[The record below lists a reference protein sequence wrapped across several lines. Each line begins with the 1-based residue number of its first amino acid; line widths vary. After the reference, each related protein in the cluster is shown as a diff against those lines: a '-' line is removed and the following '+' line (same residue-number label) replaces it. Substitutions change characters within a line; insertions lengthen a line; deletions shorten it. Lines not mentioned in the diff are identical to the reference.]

1 MAAKVYSG
9 RELSAFCLQ
18 ISILLKAAVPLD
30 EGLYLMAEDAPTEEE
45 KKLLHTMGEDV
56 ELGDPFFE
64 SLERT
69 GAFPPYVVRMAKLG
83 QQSGTLDQM
92 MESLADYYE
101 KEYYMMKNIRNAIT
115 YPVMMVGMLLIVL
128 FVLFT
133 RVMPVFEQV
142 YAQLGVQMSP
152 LSQAA
157 SRLGGIL
164 SGAALVVFALLA
176 VAVLIAAIAAGVGKE
191 LTIAHKLMERLKR
204 NSKTAL
210 AAAGRRFTAVL
221 ALTIR
226 SGMELDKGMELARE
240 LAREL
245 VDNGTVAEKIDVC
258 SEKLQLGEGYYEA
271 MKESGLFSSFH
282 IQLIKVG
289 VRSGKMDEVLQEIS
303 DDYEQQADA
312 SIDAMVARLEPTL
325 VAVLAVAVGL
335 ILLSVMLPLAGI
347 LAGVG

>member
-1 MAAKVYSG
+1 
-9 RELSAFCLQ
+9 
-18 ISILLKAAVPLD
+18 
-30 EGLYLMAEDAPTEEE
+30 
-45 KKLLHTMGEDV
+45 
-56 ELGDPFFE
+56 
-64 SLERT
+64 
-69 GAFPPYVVRMAKLG
+69 
-83 QQSGTLDQM
+83 
-92 MESLADYYE
+92 
-101 KEYYMMKNIRNAIT
+101 MKNIRNAIT

-164 SGAALVVFALLA
+164 SGAALVVFVLLA
-176 VAVLIAAIAAGVGKE
+176 VAVLIAAIAAGAGKE

-240 LAREL
+240 L
-245 VDNGTVAEKIDVC
+245 VDNGKVAEKIDVC

>member
-1 MAAKVYSG
+1 MWSWG
-9 RELSAFCLQ
+9 IRSLNPWN
-18 ISILLKAAVPLD
+18 VP
-30 EGLYLMAEDAPTEEE
+30 AP
-45 KKLLHTMGEDV
+45 
-56 ELGDPFFE
+56 
-64 SLERT
+64 
-69 GAFPPYVVRMAKLG
+69 FPPYVVRMAKLG

-164 SGAALVVFALLA
+164 SGAALIVFVLLA
-176 VAVLIAAIAAGVGKE
+176 VAVLIAAIAAGAGKE

-210 AAAGRRFTAVL
+210 AAAGPPFH
-221 ALTIR
+221 R
-226 SGMELDKGMELARE
+226 SACTDHSQRY
-240 LAREL
+240 
-245 VDNGTVAEKIDVC
+245 GT
-258 SEKLQLGEGYYEA
+258 G
-271 MKESGLFSSFH
+271 
-282 IQLIKVG
+282 
-289 VRSGKMDEVLQEIS
+289 
-303 DDYEQQADA
+303 
-312 SIDAMVARLEPTL
+312 
-325 VAVLAVAVGL
+325 
-335 ILLSVMLPLAGI
+335 
-347 LAGVG
+347 

>member
-164 SGAALVVFALLA
+164 SGAALIVFVLLA
-176 VAVLIAAIAAGVGKE
+176 VAVLIAAIAAGAGKE

-240 LAREL
+240 L
-245 VDNGTVAEKIDVC
+245 VDNDTVAEKIDVC

>member
-56 ELGDPFFE
+56 ELGAPFFE

-164 SGAALVVFALLA
+164 SGAALIVFVLLA
-176 VAVLIAAIAAGVGKE
+176 VAVLIAAIAAGAGKE

-226 SGMELDKGMELARE
+226 SGMELDKGME

>member
-157 SRLGGIL
+157 SRLGGML
-164 SGAALVVFALLA
+164 SGAALVVFVLLA
-176 VAVLIAAIAAGVGKE
+176 VAVTVAAIAAGAGKE
-191 LTIAHKLMERLKR
+191 LTIANKLMERLKR

-226 SGMELDKGMELARE
+226 SGMELDKGME

>member
-164 SGAALVVFALLA
+164 SGAALIVFVLLA
-176 VAVLIAAIAAGVGKE
+176 VAVLIAAIAAGAGKE

-240 LAREL
+240 L
-245 VDNGTVAEKIDVC
+245 VDNGTVAEKIDIC

-303 DDYEQQADA
+303 DDYEQPADA